1 MTWPRTLIIAE
12 AGVNHSGSLETA
24 LALVDAA
31 ADAGA
36 DIVKFQTF
44 NANSLAGRSAR
55 KADYQQRTTDSTE
68 SQRAMLRRL
77 ELPQSAHH
85 PLIAR
90 TKQRGIEFLST
101 PFDLTSLEFLLSL
114 NLPRI
119 KIGSGDLTNAPLL
132 HSLARAGATL
142 ILSTGMATLG
152 EVEEALGVLAHG
164 YYCGSNDAPG
174 IAAFRGAWR
183 DPAPRLYLAEKVSLL
198 HCTTEYPCP
207 PEDVNLSAMQAMR
220 AAFKLPVGYSDHTDG
235 FEISLAAVAL
245 GATIVEKHLTLDR
258 NAVGPDHAASLE
270 PDDFARMVSAI
281 RNIEGAL
288 GDGIKTPKNSE
299 VKNIPIARKSIVAA
313 RPIKAGE
320 VIGPDDI
327 TSKRPGSGRP
337 PIEYWSL
344 VGTKTF
350 RAYDEEDPV

>member
-1 MTWPRTLIIAE
+1 MTGKRTLIIAE

-44 NANSLAGRSAR
+44 NASLLAGRTAQ
-55 KADYQQRTTDSTE
+55 KADYQRRTTDAAET
-68 SQRAMLRRL
+68 QQAMLQRL

-85 PLIAR
+85 ALIGRA
-90 TKQRGIEFLST
+90 KARGIEFLST
-101 PFDLTSLEFLLSL
+101 PFDPKSLEFLLSL
-114 NLPRI
+114 KLPRI

-132 HSLARAGATL
+132 HSLASAGATL

-164 YYCGSNDAPG
+164 YSGGAAAPG
-174 IAAFRGAWR
+174 VAAFRAAWR
-183 DPAPRLYLAEKVSLL
+183 DPPARQRLAEKVSLL

-207 PEDVNLSAMQAMR
+207 PQDVNLAAMQAMR
-220 AAFKLPVGYSDHTDG
+220 AAFQLPVGYSDHTDG
-235 FEISLAAVAL
+235 FEVSLAAVAL
-245 GATIVEKHLTLDR
+245 GASIIEKHLTLDR
-258 NAVGPDHAASLE
+258 NAEGPDHAASLE
-270 PDDFARMVSAI
+270 PGDFTRMVSAI
-281 RNIEGAL
+281 RNIEGAI
-288 GDGIKTPKNSE
+288 GDGIKAPRTSE
-299 VKNIPIARKSIVAA
+299 IKNIPIARKSIVAA
-313 RPIKAGE
+313 RPLDAGQ
-320 VIGPDDI
+320 VLGPDDI

-344 VGTKTF
+344 IGTKVA
-350 RAYDEEDPV
+350 RSCDADDQL